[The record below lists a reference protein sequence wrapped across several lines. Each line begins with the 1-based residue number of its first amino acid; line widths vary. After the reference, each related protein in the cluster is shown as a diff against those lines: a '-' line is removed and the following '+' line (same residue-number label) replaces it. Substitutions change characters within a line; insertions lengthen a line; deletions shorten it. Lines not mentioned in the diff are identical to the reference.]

1 MYGVD
6 IVELFFTK
14 PHAFVN
20 VVTKHYQSR
29 IAVNLIIKNVFIK
42 PPVALAVGKYSEDE
56 LLEMFSDNS
65 DGFFEELIK
74 CIDFKESESILSIV
88 KRRKRSSIAVHI

>member
-14 PHAFVN
+14 PRAFVN
-20 VVTKHYQSR
+20 VVTKHYPSR

-42 PPVALAVGKYSEDE
+42 PLVALADGKYSEDE
-56 LLEMFSDNS
+56 LLEMFSDNF

-74 CIDFKESESILSIV
+74 CIDFKESESIYYQL
-88 KRRKRSSIAVHI
+88 